1 MSRID
6 KVFNRLRDNKEKAL
20 IPYIMAGDPDL
31 KKTEKLILEIEKAGA
46 HIIELGVP
54 FSDPLADGPTIQK
67 ASDRS
72 LACGTSLRKVLSL
85 VKRVRRRCDIPIVLM
100 TYYNPIFRYGE
111 TQFTEDAVTC
121 GVDGVIVPD
130 LPPEEGSRLIK
141 AARKSGIDI
150 IFLLA
155 PTSTDERIK
164 KISRLSKG
172 FIYYVSLTGVTGM
185 RKNLAEDLRSNLE
198 RIKGFTDKPIAVGF
212 GVSTPKQVTQASRW
226 ADGVVVGSAIVNLVE
241 KNVNNPRL
249 AFQVRDFV
257 RKLKKGLAH

>member
-6 KVFNRLRDNKEKAL
+6 KVFSRLRDNKEKAL

-31 KKTEKLILEIEKAGA
+31 KKTEELILEIEKAGA

-72 LACGTSLRKVLSL
+72 LTRGTSLRKVLSL
-85 VKRVRRRCDIPIVLM
+85 VKRVRGRCDIPIVLM

-111 TQFTEDAVTC
+111 TRFTEDAVAC

-141 AARKSGIDI
+141 AARKSGMDI

-164 KISRLSKG
+164 KISRLSNG

-185 RKNLAEDLRSNLE
+185 RKSLAEDLRSNLK
-198 RIKGFTDKPIAVGF
+198 RIKDFTDKPIVVGF
-212 GVSTPKQVTQASRW
+212 GVSTPEQVAQVSRW